1 MSATFTDKLMIP
13 RSLQASTGGIQQAA
27 IAFISTGLT
36 QDEFA
41 RQLNLSRS
49 TLTNFLAGKPVYRSN
64 FFRICK
70 ALELNPEEILK
81 PTSKLLNYLSKSI
94 QTEFEYQFINIETT
108 PIKLSQWF
116 ENIYEEEWQAIES
129 VFNLRKTNLAF
140 NFRSA
145 DFPKE
150 MKRAKLINM
159 EVQLIGLLIA
169 LLPEAEQ
176 KTRIRVQ
183 VHPADREY
191 LQPNLKLVL
200 LSSSGTTLQEV
211 QSRSQDNY
219 IQLKRFQCPGETGF
233 SIQVALDDF
242 SLVEDFVM

>member
-1 MSATFTDKLMIP
+1 MIP

-41 RQLNLSRS
+41 CQLNISRS

-64 FFRICK
+64 FFKICK
-70 ALELNPEEILK
+70 ALGLNPEEIIK
-81 PTSKLLNYLSKSI
+81 PTSKLLNYLSKNS
-94 QTEFEYQFINIETT
+94 QNEFEEQFVNIKNNSV
-108 PIKLSQWF
+108 KLSEWF
-116 ENIYEEEWQAIES
+116 QNIYDESWQGIES
-129 VFNLRKTNLAF
+129 VFELKEPNLDF
-140 NFRSA
+140 SFRSV
-145 DFPKE
+145 DFSKE
-150 MKRAKLINM
+150 MRRAKLINM
-159 EVQLIGLLIA
+159 EVQLVGLLIA
-169 LLPEAEQ
+169 LIPEAEQ

-191 LQPNLKLVL
+191 LQPNLRLVL

-211 QSRSQDNY
+211 ESRSQDNY
-219 IQLKRFQCPGETGF
+219 IQLKRFQCPGGTCF

-242 SLVEDFVM
+242 SLMEDFVM